1 MRAAALT
8 LSIFT
13 LLAGCAAEPEA
24 APAPD
29 RAADLEAQAAALGD
43 MVPGTDIPIPQE
55 YAPGGKINYAYRVA
69 LFAEHPPAP
78 GALAMVGD
86 SITEGG
92 DWPRL
97 LPGVRT
103 ANFGVGWDRTSGL
116 LARLSQI
123 DAAKPSKIA
132 LLIGTN
138 DIGNAVP
145 VAEVAANAD
154 RIIAALTALAP
165 GAVLVQAVMPREAQ
179 FRHEIETLN
188 AALAESAERHG
199 AAFLDTYAP
208 FLAGESLDPSVTDD
222 SLHLNEAGY
231 ARWAALLQ
239 DWAGE

>member
-1 MRAAALT
+1 MRNVT
-8 LSIFT
+8 LMLSLFT
-13 LLAGCAAEPEA
+13 LMTAC
-24 APAPD
+24 APASTAEG
-29 RAADLEAQAAALGD
+29 AADLEKQAAALGET
-43 MVPGTDIPIPQE
+43 VPGTDIPIPQE

-78 GALAMVGD
+78 GAVAMVGD

-116 LARLSQI
+116 LARLAQI
-123 DAAKPSKIA
+123 EAAKPSKIV

-138 DIGNAVP
+138 DIGNGVP
-145 VAEVAANAD
+145 VTEVAENAD
-154 RIIAALTALAP
+154 RIIAELAALAP

-179 FRHEIETLN
+179 FRDEIETLN
-188 AALAESAERHG
+188 ASLAESAERHG

-208 FLAGESLDPSVTDD
+208 FLVGEGLDPSVTGD
-222 SLHLNEAGY
+222 SLHLNGAGY
-231 ARWAALLQ
+231 ARWAGLLQ
-239 DWAGE
+239 GWVSE